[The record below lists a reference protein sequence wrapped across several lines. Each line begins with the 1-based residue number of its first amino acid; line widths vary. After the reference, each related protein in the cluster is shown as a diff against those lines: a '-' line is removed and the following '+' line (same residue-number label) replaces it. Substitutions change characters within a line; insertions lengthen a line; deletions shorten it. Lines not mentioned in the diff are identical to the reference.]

1 MIRSMSA
8 PPERFFANCPPSGRT
23 VRAGWL
29 ASPPKIMF
37 AFRHK
42 DWNGIPD
49 LRVIVARVSRLSGK
63 VTVASREYFACQAA
77 TLLKYANQLRI
88 QKLRRPLLRWRPNSN
103 PRLMARLTEAFRLRT
118 LSHHPRGKLVGGFT
132 PLPQTNVPPQ
142 RCGGFRSAPSVG

>member
-1 MIRSMSA
+1 
-8 PPERFFANCPPSGRT
+8 
-23 VRAGWL
+23 L

-77 TLLKYANQLRI
+77 TLLKYAKSTSDPKIAAALVE
-88 QKLRRPLLRWRPNSN
+88 
-103 PRLMARLTEAFRLRT
+103 MAAELKSQVDGAPDR
-118 LSHHPRGKLVGGFT
+118 S
-132 PLPQTNVPPQ
+132 PQAPDIEPPPA
-142 RCGGFRSAPSVG
+142 R